1 MAKMPTF
8 DEIREDFDRG
18 VRTAE
23 QHIEHPFRH
32 PQAPAQ
38 PEPAAHAAPNPAQED
53 HDMSAITVLEDGWNA
68 TETEFNK
75 LKAALPGALAKA
87 KQFEASPFA
96 QLAEKVAGTVLP
108 PEAVAIAVNAA
119 DKVID
124 DLIGLY
130 SPATPIAP
138 AEPVPAP
145 AQ

>member
-1 MAKMPTF
+1 
-8 DEIREDFDRG
+8 
-18 VRTAE
+18 
-23 QHIEHPFRH
+23 
-32 PQAPAQ
+32 
-38 PEPAAHAAPNPAQED
+38 
-53 HDMSAITVLEDGWNA
+53 MSAITVLEDGWNA